1 MAGPLTGIKVV
12 EVANFLAVPCC
23 AALMADM
30 GADVIK
36 VEPLAGDPYRW
47 MSSDGTYGFEFPINY
62 AFEMDNRGKRGIS
75 LDLNKPEAS
84 DIVRKLASKADVF
97 VTNLLPRRL
106 EKFSL
111 TYEQISADNPRLIY
125 LAFSGYGPVGPKKDK
140 LGFDHTAYW
149 ASTGLMDLYSQLSSE
164 PIDILNGM
172 GDHTTAP
179 TLLAGVLAA
188 ILERQRTGKGRR
200 VTASLL
206 NMGLWVIGADVQEA
220 LASGRPLYRRS
231 RVEAIDPLINT
242 YSASDGKWFLMV
254 MPDSDSN
261 WAKLCKAIGHPEL
274 IDDPRFATIDGR
286 KSRAPEA
293 IAVLDGIFGEK
304 PIADWVPIL
313 DANDVIYAPVRE
325 MLDALKDPQVE
336 LNDMLRTIEH
346 PQHGPY
352 KILNTP
358 VHLEDTDIGPKS
370 AAPELGQHT
379 EEVLL
384 ELGYSWDDI
393 TGLQDSGAI
402 TGGGAEAHSGTD

>member
-84 DIVRKLASKADVF
+84 EIVRKLASDADVF

-106 EKFSL
+106 EKFGL
-111 TYEQISADNPRLIY
+111 TYEQISVDNPRLIY

-231 RVEAIDPLINT
+231 RVEAVDPLINT
-242 YSASDGKWFLMV
+242 YRASDGKWFLMV

-402 TGGGAEAHSGTD
+402 TGG

>member
-84 DIVRKLASKADVF
+84 DIVRKLASEADVF

-106 EKFSL
+106 EKFGL
-111 TYEQISADNPRLIY
+111 TYEQISVDNPRLIY

-231 RVEAIDPLINT
+231 RVEAVDPLINT
-242 YSASDGKWFLMV
+242 YRASDGKWFLMV

-293 IAVLDGIFGEK
+293 IAVLDGIFDEK
-304 PIADWVPIL
+304 PLADWVTIL

-402 TGGGAEAHSGTD
+402 TGG

>member
-84 DIVRKLASKADVF
+84 DIVRKLASEADVF

-106 EKFSL
+106 EKFGL

-231 RVEAIDPLINT
+231 RVEAVDPLINT
-242 YSASDGKWFLMV
+242 YRASDGKWFLMV

-293 IAVLDGIFGEK
+293 IAVLDGIFDEK
-304 PIADWVPIL
+304 PLADWVTIL

>member
-84 DIVRKLASKADVF
+84 EIVRKLASDADVF

-106 EKFSL
+106 EKFGL
-111 TYEQISADNPRLIY
+111 TYEQISVDNPRLIY

-231 RVEAIDPLINT
+231 RVEAVDPLINT
-242 YSASDGKWFLMV
+242 YRASDGKWFLMV

-286 KSRAPEA
+286 QSRAPEA

-402 TGGGAEAHSGTD
+402 TGG

>member
-84 DIVRKLASKADVF
+84 DIVRKLTSKADVF

-286 KSRAPEA
+286 QSRAPEA
-293 IAVLDGIFGEK
+293 IAVLDGIFAEK

>member
-84 DIVRKLASKADVF
+84 DIVRKLASEADVF

-106 EKFSL
+106 EKFGL

-125 LAFSGYGPVGPKKDK
+125 LAFSGYGPVGPKKDR

-220 LASGRPLYRRS
+220 LASGRPLHRRS
-231 RVEAIDPLINT
+231 RVEAVDPLINT

-286 KSRAPEA
+286 QSRAPEA
-293 IAVLDGIFGEK
+293 IAVLDGIFAEK

>member
-30 GADVIK
+30 GAEVIK

-47 MSSDGTYGFEFPINY
+47 MSSDGTYGVEFPINY

-84 DIVRKLASKADVF
+84 AVVQQLARQADVF
-97 VTNLLPRRL
+97 VTNLLPRRM
-106 EKFSL
+106 EKFGL
-111 TYEQISADNPRLIY
+111 TYEQLSAENSRLIY
-125 LAFSGYGPVGPKKDK
+125 LALSGYGPVGPKKDK
-140 LGFDHTAYW
+140 LGFDHTAFW
-149 ASTGLMDLYSQLSSE
+149 ASSGLMSLYSELAPE

-188 ILERQRTGKGRR
+188 ILERQRTGKGRL
-200 VTASLL
+200 VTTSLM

-220 LASGRPLYRRS
+220 LASSRPLHRRS
-231 RVEAIDPLINT
+231 RVQAVDPLINT
-242 YSASDGKWFLMV
+242 YCGADGKWFLLV
-254 MPDSDSN
+254 MPNSDAN
-261 WAKLCKAIGHPEL
+261 WAKLCEAIGHPEF
-274 IDDPRFATIDGR
+274 ISDPRFITLDDRISTASETI
-286 KSRAPEA
+286 AL
-293 IAVLDGIFGEK
+293 LDDIFAEK
-304 PIADWVPIL
+304 PLTEWVPIL
-313 DANDVIYAPVRE
+313 DANDVIYAPVRD
-325 MLDALKDPQVE
+325 MLDALSDPQVE
-336 LNDMLRTIEH
+336 LNDMLRTIQH
-346 PQHGPY
+346 PEHGPY

-358 VHLEDTDIGPKS
+358 VHLENTDIGPKT

-402 TGGGAEAHSGTD
+402 TGG

>member
-84 DIVRKLASKADVF
+84 EIVRKLASEADVF

-106 EKFSL
+106 EKFGL

-231 RVEAIDPLINT
+231 RVEAVDPLINT
-242 YSASDGKWFLMV
+242 YRASDGKWFLMV

-304 PIADWVPIL
+304 PLADWVPIL

-402 TGGGAEAHSGTD
+402 TGG

>member
-84 DIVRKLASKADVF
+84 DIVRKLTSKADVF

-286 KSRAPEA
+286 KSRAPQA
-293 IAVLDGIFGEK
+293 IAALDGIFNEK
-304 PIADWVPIL
+304 PLADWVPIL

-325 MLDALKDPQVE
+325 MLDALTDPQVE

-402 TGGGAEAHSGTD
+402 TGG

>member
-84 DIVRKLASKADVF
+84 DIVRKLTSEADVF

-106 EKFSL
+106 EKFGL
-111 TYEQISADNPRLIY
+111 TYEQISVDNPRLIY

-231 RVEAIDPLINT
+231 RVEAVDPLINT
-242 YSASDGKWFLMV
+242 YRASDGKWFLMV

-293 IAVLDGIFGEK
+293 IAVLDGIFDEK
-304 PIADWVPIL
+304 PLADWVTIL

-402 TGGGAEAHSGTD
+402 TGG

>member
-84 DIVRKLASKADVF
+84 EIVRKLASEADVF

-106 EKFSL
+106 EKFGL
-111 TYEQISADNPRLIY
+111 TYEQISVDNPRLIY

-231 RVEAIDPLINT
+231 RVEAVDPLINT
-242 YSASDGKWFLMV
+242 YRASDGKWFLMV

-293 IAVLDGIFGEK
+293 IAVLDGIFDEK
-304 PIADWVPIL
+304 PLADWVTIL

-402 TGGGAEAHSGTD
+402 TGG

>member
-84 DIVRKLASKADVF
+84 DIVRKLASEADVF

-106 EKFSL
+106 EKFGL
-111 TYEQISADNPRLIY
+111 TYEQISVDNPRLIY

-149 ASTGLMDLYSQLSSE
+149 ASTGLMDLYSQLSPE

-231 RVEAIDPLINT
+231 RVQAVDPLINT
-242 YSASDGKWFLMV
+242 YRASDGKWFLMV

-286 KSRAPEA
+286 QSRAPEA

-346 PQHGPY
+346 PQYGPY

-402 TGGGAEAHSGTD
+402 TGG

>member
-84 DIVRKLASKADVF
+84 DIVRKLTSKADVF

-261 WAKLCKAIGHPEL
+261 WAKLCKAIGHPKL

-286 KSRAPEA
+286 QSRAPEA
-293 IAVLDGIFGEK
+293 IAVLDGIFAEK

-402 TGGGAEAHSGTD
+402 TGS

>member
-84 DIVRKLASKADVF
+84 EIVRKLASEADVF

-106 EKFSL
+106 EKFGL
-111 TYEQISADNPRLIY
+111 TYEQISVDNPRLIY

-231 RVEAIDPLINT
+231 RVEAVDPLINT
-242 YSASDGKWFLMV
+242 YRASDGKWFLMV

-286 KSRAPEA
+286 QSRAPEA

-346 PQHGPY
+346 PQYGPY

-402 TGGGAEAHSGTD
+402 TGG

>member
-84 DIVRKLASKADVF
+84 EIVRKLASEADVF

-106 EKFSL
+106 EKFGL
-111 TYEQISADNPRLIY
+111 TYEQISVDNPRLIY

-231 RVEAIDPLINT
+231 RVEAVDPLINT
-242 YSASDGKWFLMV
+242 YRASDGKWFLMV

-402 TGGGAEAHSGTD
+402 TGG

>member
-84 DIVRKLASKADVF
+84 DIVRKLASEADVF

-106 EKFSL
+106 EKFGL
-111 TYEQISADNPRLIY
+111 TYEQISVDNPRLIY

-149 ASTGLMDLYSQLSSE
+149 ASTGLMDLYSQLSPE

-231 RVEAIDPLINT
+231 RVEAVDPLINT
-242 YSASDGKWFLMV
+242 YRASDGKWFLMV

-402 TGGGAEAHSGTD
+402 TGG

>member
-30 GADVIK
+30 GAEVIK

-47 MSSDGTYGFEFPINY
+47 MSSDGTYGVEFPINY

-84 DIVRKLASKADVF
+84 AVVQKLARQADVF
-97 VTNLLPRRL
+97 VTNLLPRRM
-106 EKFSL
+106 EKFGL
-111 TYEQISADNPRLIY
+111 TYEQLSTENSRLIY
-125 LAFSGYGPVGPKKDK
+125 LALSGYGPVGPKKDK
-140 LGFDHTAYW
+140 LGFDHTAFW
-149 ASTGLMDLYSQLSSE
+149 ASSGLMSLYSELAPE

-179 TLLAGVLAA
+179 ALLAGVLAA
-188 ILERQRTGKGRR
+188 ILERQRTGKGRL
-200 VTASLL
+200 VTTSLM

-220 LASGRPLYRRS
+220 LASGRPLHRRS
-231 RVEAIDPLINT
+231 RVQAVDPLINT
-242 YSASDGKWFLMV
+242 YCGADGKWFLLV
-254 MPDSDSN
+254 MPNSDAN
-261 WAKLCKAIGHPEL
+261 WAKLCEAIGHPEF
-274 IDDPRFATIDGR
+274 ISDPRFITLDDRISMASETI
-286 KSRAPEA
+286 AL
-293 IAVLDGIFGEK
+293 LDDIFAEK
-304 PIADWVPIL
+304 PLTEWVPIL
-313 DANDVIYAPVRE
+313 DANDVIYAPVRD
-325 MLDALKDPQVE
+325 MLDALSDPQVE
-336 LNDMLRTIEH
+336 LNDMLRTIQH
-346 PQHGPY
+346 PEHGPY

-358 VHLEDTDIGPKS
+358 VHLEDTDIGPKT

-393 TGLQDSGAI
+393 TGLQDLGAI
-402 TGGGAEAHSGTD
+402 TGGRTENARTE

>member
-84 DIVRKLASKADVF
+84 EIVRKLASDADVF

-106 EKFSL
+106 EKFGL
-111 TYEQISADNPRLIY
+111 TYEQISVDNPRLIY

-231 RVEAIDPLINT
+231 RVEAVDPLINT
-242 YSASDGKWFLMV
+242 YRASDGKWFLMV

-286 KSRAPEA
+286 QSRAPEA

-346 PQHGPY
+346 PQYGPY

-402 TGGGAEAHSGTD
+402 TGG

>member
-47 MSSDGTYGFEFPINY
+47 LSSDGTYGVEFPINY

-84 DIVRKLASKADVF
+84 TIVQNLVKEADVF
-97 VTNLLPRRL
+97 VTNLLPRRM
-106 EKFSL
+106 EKFGL
-111 TYEQISADNPRLIY
+111 TYEQLSADNPQLIY
-125 LAFSGYGPVGPKKDK
+125 LALSGYGPVGPKKDK
-140 LGFDHTAYW
+140 LGFDHTAFW
-149 ASTGLMDLYSQLSSE
+149 ASSGLMYLYSELANE

-188 ILERQRTGKGRR
+188 ILERQRTGKGRL
-200 VTASLL
+200 VTTSLM

-220 LASGRPLYRRS
+220 LASNRPLHRRS
-231 RVEAIDPLINT
+231 RVNAVDPLINT
-242 YSASDGKWFLMV
+242 YCAADGKWFLLV
-254 MPDSDSN
+254 MPDNDSN
-261 WAKLCKAIGHPEL
+261 WAKLCNAIEHPEL
-274 IDDPRFATIDGR
+274 IEDARFLTLEDR
-286 KSRAPEA
+286 KERSPEA
-293 IAVLDGIFGEK
+293 VAILDGIFGEK
-304 PIADWVPIL
+304 PLADWGPIL

-325 MLDALKDPQVE
+325 MLDALSDPQVE
-336 LNDMLRTIEH
+336 LNDMLRTLVHSE
-346 PQHGPY
+346 HGPY
-352 KILNTP
+352 QVLNTP
-358 VHLEDTDIGPKS
+358 IHLEDTDIGPKS
-370 AAPELGQHT
+370 PSPELGQHT

-393 TGLQDSGAI
+393 TRMQDSGTI
-402 TGGGAEAHSGTD
+402 PGGALS

>member
-84 DIVRKLASKADVF
+84 EIVRKLASDADVF

-106 EKFSL
+106 EKFGL
-111 TYEQISADNPRLIY
+111 TYEQISVDNPRLIY

-149 ASTGLMDLYSQLSSE
+149 ASTGLMDLYSQLSPE

-231 RVEAIDPLINT
+231 RVEAVDPLINT
-242 YSASDGKWFLMV
+242 YRASDGKWFLMV

-293 IAVLDGIFGEK
+293 IAVLDGIFDEK
-304 PIADWVPIL
+304 PLADWVTIL

-402 TGGGAEAHSGTD
+402 TGG

>member
-84 DIVRKLASKADVF
+84 DIVRKLTSEADVF

-106 EKFSL
+106 EKFGL
-111 TYEQISADNPRLIY
+111 TYEQISVDNPRLIY

-231 RVEAIDPLINT
+231 RVQAVDPLINT
-242 YSASDGKWFLMV
+242 YRASDGKWFLMV

-293 IAVLDGIFGEK
+293 IAVLDGIFDEK
-304 PIADWVPIL
+304 PLADWVTIL

-402 TGGGAEAHSGTD
+402 TGG

>member
-84 DIVRKLASKADVF
+84 DIVRKLASEADVF

-106 EKFSL
+106 EKFGL

-125 LAFSGYGPVGPKKDK
+125 LAFSGYGPVGPKKDR

-220 LASGRPLYRRS
+220 LASGQPLRRRS
-231 RVEAIDPLINT
+231 RVQAVDALINT

-254 MPDSDSN
+254 MPDNDSN
-261 WAKLCKAIGHPEL
+261 WAKLCKAIEHPEL
-274 IDDPRFATIDGR
+274 IDDPRFATLDDRI
-286 KSRAPEA
+286 SRAPEA
-293 IAVLDGIFGEK
+293 IAVLDGIFAEN

-402 TGGGAEAHSGTD
+402 TGG

>member
-84 DIVRKLASKADVF
+84 DIVRKLTSEADVF

-106 EKFSL
+106 EKFGL
-111 TYEQISADNPRLIY
+111 TYEQISVDNPRLIY

-231 RVEAIDPLINT
+231 RVEAVDPLINT
-242 YSASDGKWFLMV
+242 YRASDGKWFLMV

-293 IAVLDGIFGEK
+293 IAVLDDGIFDEK
-304 PIADWVPIL
+304 PLADWVTIL

-402 TGGGAEAHSGTD
+402 TGG